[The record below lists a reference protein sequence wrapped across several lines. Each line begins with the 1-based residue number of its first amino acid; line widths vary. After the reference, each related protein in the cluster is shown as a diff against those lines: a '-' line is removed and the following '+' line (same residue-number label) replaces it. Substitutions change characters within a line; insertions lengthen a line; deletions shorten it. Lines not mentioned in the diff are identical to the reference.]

1 MAIKFENITNRMKK
15 HWGIAATLMLYLLLS
30 FGYNAASPIFE
41 PPDESTHFRYV
52 KYLLDY
58 KALPA
63 IIDGPNHDELWGLHQ
78 PPLYFMLSAALAAPF
93 DLVHPDDY
101 LEHNPHVNLGAATLP
116 GNKNVFI
123 HTATE
128 TFPWHGFPLT
138 IHLLRLLSTL
148 LGALTLLVVYQ
159 IGLELFD
166 RRQSVAMLAPLLMTL
181 QPEFVFIT
189 SAIHNEPLNIF
200 LMSLGIWGSLRL
212 VRDGASLKLA
222 VVMGVVSGTIII
234 TKMTGMVLL
243 LLLPLA
249 MLIAALRKHSAKQ
262 LWGFGIVVAV
272 LTMTIGGW
280 WYLFNWQNYGDP
292 FQKGMYRDFYG
303 VIQRAI
309 SFKDW
314 YGGIF
319 QGEVSFWATFGWF
332 NILVPDWMYSFYKIL
347 LRAAGV
353 GILIFVALRM
363 IARGKK
369 LANVLPIDSSSL
381 LILLA
386 SPLASAMVLSRLI
399 ATEGGIQGRQLLPML
414 PALALLLVIGYRQ
427 LLPARY
433 FFRIAA
439 LVGVFMG
446 VMTASMPLRVIASA
460 YAPPPRLTAADIPAD
475 VKPLDYTFNGEVRLV
490 GVKFPTEIRTGE
502 TVPLTVYW
510 QVLQPIP
517 VDYSI
522 FVRFRL
528 PTGETVGQ
536 LDTYPG
542 MGTLSTRQLSPGNV
556 IADRYFVTITPQ
568 AETLLPAVAQIFV
581 GLYRYDQPGYPRP
594 PAVDAAGNPVAETP
608 TGRLKIVPHQWQ
620 SEQPS
625 VPLRVQFADGISL
638 AGYDSDCTV
647 THPTCTLTLFWQA
660 DGTPAADYQVFVQL
674 WDSARQ
680 IAGFDAPPTGGR
692 YPTRWW
698 AAGETIA
705 DAHTLSLPANLPPG
719 EFRLRVGLYRL
730 DSGERLS
737 AAENGVLL
745 PNFAVDI
752 PVPRR

>member
-1 MAIKFENITNRMKK
+1 MTGKSTFTNRIRRD
-15 HWGIAATLMLYLLLS
+15 GGLLLVLAAYLLLS

-52 KYLLDY
+52 KYLLDH
-58 KALPA
+58 KQLPA
-63 IIDGPNHDELWGLHQ
+63 IVDGPNRDELWGLHQ
-78 PPLYFMLSAALAAPF
+78 PPLYFAISAVLFSPF
-93 DLVHPDDY
+93 DMIAPDDF
-101 LEHNPHVNLGAATLP
+101 LARNPHVNLGYATAT

-123 HTATE
+123 HTPAE
-128 TFPWHGFPLT
+128 SFPWRGFPLVV
-138 IHLLRLLSTL
+138 HLMRLLSTFF
-148 LGALTLLVVYQ
+148 GALTLVVVYR
-159 IGLELFD
+159 IGLDLFAGQ
-166 RRQSVAMLAPLLMTL
+166 RALALLAPALMTVH
-181 QPEFVFIT
+181 PEFVFIT
-189 SAIHNEPLNIF
+189 AAIHNEPLNIF
-200 LMSLGIWGSLRL
+200 LLAVGVWGGLRL
-212 VRDGASLKLA
+212 IRDGASLKLA
-222 VVMGVVSGTIII
+222 VLMGVVGGAIII
-234 TKMTGMVLL
+234 TKMTGLIFLL
-243 LLLPLA
+243 LVPIA
-249 MLIAALRKHSAKQ
+249 MLIAALRGHSAQK
-262 LWGFGIVVAV
+262 LWLFGAVVV
-272 LTMTIGGW
+272 LLTVLLGGW
-280 WYLFNWQNYGDP
+280 WYVFNWRTYGDP
-292 FQKGMYRDFYG
+292 FQRGMYRDFYHD
-303 VIQRAI
+303 VQRAI
-309 SFKDW
+309 TFKQW
-314 YGGIF
+314 FLGIL

-332 NILVPDWMYSFYKIL
+332 NILVSPWMYIFYRWFVRLALVGLAVWSVKWLVRRRDGL
-347 LRAAGV
+347 LPPD
-353 GILIFVALRM
+353 
-363 IARGKK
+363 IAP
-369 LANVLPIDSSSL
+369 VLFL
-381 LILLA
+381 LTV
-386 SPLASAMVLSRLI
+386 PLASALILARLI

-752 PVPRR
+752 PVSRR